1 MRKIMQRF
9 GSHEYTTGKD
19 TKMPKANPAVLF
31 FIPVVTFMALYG
43 AVCFVFEV
51 LKACGRIRE
60 MHADWFSE
68 DEGDE
73 EK

>member
-1 MRKIMQRF
+1 
-9 GSHEYTTGKD
+9 
-19 TKMPKANPAVLF
+19 MPKANPAVLF